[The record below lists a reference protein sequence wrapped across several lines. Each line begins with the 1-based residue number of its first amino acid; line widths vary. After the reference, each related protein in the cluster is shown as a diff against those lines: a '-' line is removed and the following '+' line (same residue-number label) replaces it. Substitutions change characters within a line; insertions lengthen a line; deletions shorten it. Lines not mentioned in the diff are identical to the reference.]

1 MLRDSARELR
11 TLAPALPS
19 AGAAAAAELA
29 DRAIRALPEHATAL
43 PEGMTVRNGLV
54 ERTEEAY
61 NSITEAPGDD
71 VSADEVDIENQPKA
85 ATREKAD
92 DGPWFYTKKYAY
104 PRLNSREWDLLNY
117 TMNSE
122 IESTDQY
129 LDAWT
134 KWLYSDQKGTQV
146 FALYGIGDGTDPTP
160 LYAVGGKRAVALYE
174 KYQAYLK
181 GEADEPVADRTAFSR
196 ILKDIERK

>member
-160 LYAVGGKRAVALYE
+160 LYAVGGKRAVADYNRLMKFLE
-174 KYQAYLK
+174 GGQNGNNKDRAI
-181 GEADEPVADRTAFSR
+181 ADRLFGEFES
-196 ILKDIERK
+196 K